1 MKKRLHII
9 VFVCLSFCG
18 SMAYA
23 LEPQT
28 PNWSERFVMR
38 PVRLDKGLFGGPV
51 GKGRMYFDINLPAIT
66 PNLLIDVGMS
76 MSQMHGVVGMA
87 PRWFAMFSP
96 TACPYSE
103 LYTAPKGNSAIMIT
117 FRTYF

>member
-1 MKKRLHII
+1 MKKFLVIPLLL
-9 VFVCLSFCG
+9 VSLSVSC
-18 SMAYA
+18 ADRVA
-23 LEPQT
+23 LPPFGKT
-28 PNWSERFVMR
+28 
-38 PVRLDKGLFGGPV
+38 DKGLFGGPV
-51 GKGRMYFDINLPAIT
+51 GKGRMYFDIVLPAIT
-66 PNLLIDVGMS
+66 PNLLI
-76 MSQMHGVVGMA
+76 GMA

>member
-23 LEPQT
+23 LEPKT
-28 PNWSERFVMR
+28 PNWSESFVMR

-103 LYTAPKGNSAIMIT
+103 LYTVPKSNSAIMIT

>member
-1 MKKRLHII
+1 MKRVILLSLFAL
-9 VFVCLSFCG
+9 FVGERVLATDF
-18 SMAYA
+18 AA
-23 LEPQT
+23 LPHFGKT
-28 PNWSERFVMR
+28 
-38 PVRLDKGLFGGPV
+38 DKGLFGGPV
-51 GKGRMYFDINLPAIT
+51 GKGRMYFDIVLPAIT

-76 MSQMHGVVGMA
+76 MSRVQGVIGMA

-103 LYTAPKGNSAIMIT
+103 LCSAPKSQSAIMIT

>member
-1 MKKRLHII
+1 
-9 VFVCLSFCG
+9 
-18 SMAYA
+18 MAYA
-23 LEPQT
+23 LEPKT

-51 GKGRMYFDINLPAIT
+51 GKGRMYFDIVLPAIT

-76 MSQMHGVVGMA
+76 MSRVHGVVGMA

-96 TACPYSE
+96 TACPYNE
-103 LYTAPKGNSAIMIT
+103 LHAAPKSNSSIMLTWRI
-117 FRTYF
+117 YF

>member
-1 MKKRLHII
+1 MKKFLVILLMLTGLNTSAADYITVPH
-9 VFVCLSFCG
+9 FG
-18 SMAYA
+18 K
-23 LEPQT
+23 T
-28 PNWSERFVMR
+28 
-38 PVRLDKGLFGGPV
+38 DKGLFGGPV
-51 GKGRMYFDINLPAIT
+51 GKGRIYFDIQLPAIT

-76 MSQMHGVVGMA
+76 MAQMHGVVGMA

-103 LYTAPKGNSAIMIT
+103 LYTAPKSNSAIMIT

>member
-1 MKKRLHII
+1 MKRVLLLSLFAL
-9 VFVCLSFCG
+9 FVSVR
-18 SMAYA
+18 A
-23 LEPQT
+23 LAAD
-28 PNWSERFVMR
+28 FVAL
-38 PVRLDKGLFGGPV
+38 PHYSKTDKGLFGGQV
-51 GKGRMYFDINLPAIT
+51 GKGRMYFDIQLPPLT

-76 MSQMHGVVGMA
+76 MAQVQGVVGMA

-103 LYTAPKGNSAIMIT
+103 LYTAPKSNSTIMIT

>member
-1 MKKRLHII
+1 MFIS
-9 VFVCLSFCG
+9 LSV
-18 SMAYA
+18 SAIDRVA
-23 LEPQT
+23 LPHFGKT
-28 PNWSERFVMR
+28 
-38 PVRLDKGLFGGPV
+38 DKGLFGGPV
-51 GKGRMYFDINLPAIT
+51 GKGRMYFDIVLPPIT

-76 MSQMHGVVGMA
+76 MAQVHGVVGMA

-96 TACPYSE
+96 TACPYGE

>member
-9 VFVCLSFCG
+9 VFVCLSLFG
-18 SMAYA
+18 NVAYA
-23 LEPQT
+23 LEPKAL
-28 PNWSERFVMR
+28 NWSERFVMR
-38 PVRLDKGLFGGPV
+38 PVRLDKGL
-51 GKGRMYFDINLPAIT
+51 LAIT

-96 TACPYSE
+96 TACPFGE
-103 LYTAPKGNSAIMIT
+103 LYTAPKSNSSIMIT

>member
-1 MKKRLHII
+1 MKRVI
-9 VFVCLSFCG
+9 VLLLILSGMSVQAADFV
-18 SMAYA
+18 A
-23 LEPQT
+23 LP
-28 PNWSERFVMR
+28 RFGKT
-38 PVRLDKGLFGGPV
+38 DKGLFGGPV
-51 GKGRMYFDINLPAIT
+51 GKGRMYFDIVLPAIT

-76 MSQMHGVVGMA
+76 MSRVHGVVGMA

-103 LYTAPKGNSAIMIT
+103 LYTAPKSNSSIMIT

>member
-1 MKKRLHII
+1 MKRVLLLSLFAL
-9 VFVCLSFCG
+9 FVG
-18 SMAYA
+18 
-23 LEPQT
+23 
-28 PNWSERFVMR
+28 ERVLATDYVVLPHFSKT
-38 PVRLDKGLFGGPV
+38 DKGLFGGPV
-51 GKGRMYFDINLPAIT
+51 GKGRMYFDIVLPAIT

-76 MSQMHGVVGMA
+76 MSQVPGVIGMA

-103 LYTAPKGNSAIMIT
+103 LYTAPKSNSSIMIT

>member
-1 MKKRLHII
+1 MKKLL
-9 VFVCLSFCG
+9 VCLSLLIAMSVSAAEYVVLPHFG
-18 SMAYA
+18 K
-23 LEPQT
+23 T
-28 PNWSERFVMR
+28 
-38 PVRLDKGLFGGPV
+38 DKGLFGGPV
-51 GKGRMYFDINLPAIT
+51 GKGRMYFDINLPPIT

>member
-1 MKKRLHII
+1 MKKFLVIPLLL
-9 VFVCLSFCG
+9 VSLSVSC
-18 SMAYA
+18 ADRVA
-23 LEPQT
+23 LPPFGKT
-28 PNWSERFVMR
+28 
-38 PVRLDKGLFGGPV
+38 DKGLFGGPV
-51 GKGRMYFDINLPAIT
+51 GKGRMYFDIVLPAIT

-76 MSQMHGVVGMA
+76 MAQVDGVIGMA

-96 TACPYSE
+96 TACPFGE